1 MKIAAFE
8 LLPTDYIYGNV
19 LGIEIEG
26 KPINSIFEDSGFEH
40 HLMINNLG
48 TLGVAIAIIPLQI
61 LIYYCIAPCNNF
73 KCCKK
78 SAKKLGK
85 QLFWGVI

>member
-1 MKIAAFE
+1 MAIFEVLMKIAAFE
-8 LLPTDYIYGNV
+8 LLPTDYIYGDV

-40 HLMINNLG
+40 HLLINNLG
-48 TLGVAIAIIPLQI
+48 TLGVAIAIIPVQY
-61 LIYYCIAPCNNF
+61 LIYYCIAPFKSF
-73 KCCKK
+73 KCCRK

-85 QLFWGVI
+85 